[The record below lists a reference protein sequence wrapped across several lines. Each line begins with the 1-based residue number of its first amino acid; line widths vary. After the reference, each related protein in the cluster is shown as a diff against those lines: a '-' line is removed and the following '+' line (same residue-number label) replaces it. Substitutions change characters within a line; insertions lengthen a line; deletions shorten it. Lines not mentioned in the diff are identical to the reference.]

1 MIDIQKAMRL
11 CILALIALFL
21 SACAFESAQRQS
33 NDLYNQGRLE
43 EAVLAYRPLL
53 VEEPNNAKYRV
64 AYYTTRDK
72 AIAELLTSA
81 ERSSREGRPEEAQA
95 NYQRVLRIDDRNV
108 RAQEG
113 IAAIEA
119 SRRHAKLLERAKS
132 EFERG
137 HTSVA
142 LEYLRSIQVENPGFA
157 GAAALRSRIEDE
169 QRKPRQ
175 ATEQKLAD
183 AFRSPISIE
192 FRDAQLKQVFEILS
206 RTSGLNFVLDREV
219 KGDQKT
225 TIFLRNSTVAE
236 ALALTLLTNQL
247 EQRVLNS
254 SSVLIYP
261 NTAAKL
267 REYEPLAVKSFV
279 LNYGE
284 AKNVANTL
292 KTILKTKDVV
302 VEEKQN
308 LIIMRDSPDAIR
320 MAEKLIRIHDQPEPE
335 VMLDVEI
342 LEVKR
347 SKLLELGIQYPSQL
361 SLTPLSTGA
370 GTSVHLY
377 DLLHMNSNSVGASV
391 NPLSLNANN
400 TISDVNVLANPRIR
414 TRNKEKAQIQ
424 VGQRLPNITSTST
437 STGFVAESVQYVDVG
452 LKLEVEPAVSLEGD
466 VAIKIGLEVSNI
478 LDKIQTKNGSIAY
491 EIGTRNANTVLR
503 LRDGQNQIL
512 AGLINSEE
520 RAGTSQ
526 IPGLGN
532 LPILGRLFGSGRDET
547 LKSEIVLSIT
557 PHVVR
562 AAQPLESGFAEF
574 DSGTESSLHARAIDG
589 LSSPATVPNS
599 GSARPTGATS
609 AREGTQDQKPSG
621 MAGAASTSSNPGT
634 PSTIGSTTAGTST
647 ALTQV
652 STNSQSTGG
661 FVSDNP
667 KLTSA
672 SRLFWG
678 FEGEAKVGST
688 CVVTLNVNLDDAVLS
703 TPLSFTY
710 DPDVLSLV
718 SIDLG
723 DFTAK
728 GGDSAVLSQRVDV
741 KQGLAKV
748 LVQSSGASGAK
759 GSGAL
764 IRLSLKPLKTV
775 AETRISL
782 GESVVAS
789 GLGGKAVELGNV
801 APYVLSVQ

>member
-1 MIDIQKAMRL
+1 MIDMIKAFRL
-11 CILALIALFL
+11 CCLTFTLLLL
-21 SACAFESAQRQS
+21 SACAFERAQRQS
-33 NDLYNQGRLE
+33 NDLYSQGRLE

-53 VEEPNNAKYRV
+53 AEDPNNAKYRV
-64 AYYTTRDK
+64 AYYSTRDK
-72 AIAELLTSA
+72 AIAALLMSA
-81 ERSSREGRPEEAQA
+81 ERSTREGRPEDALA
-95 NYQRVLRIDDRNV
+95 SFQRVLRIDDRNV
-108 RAQEG
+108 RAQDG
-113 IAAIEA
+113 IAAVEA
-119 SRRHAKLLERAKS
+119 SQRHAKLLERAKS

-137 HTSVA
+137 HPSVA

-157 GAAALRSRIEDE
+157 GAAALRSRIEEE

-175 ATEQKLAD
+175 VTEQKLAD
-183 AFRSPISIE
+183 AFKSPISIE

-284 AKNVANTL
+284 AKSVANTL

-320 MAEKLIRIHDQPEPE
+320 MAEKLISIHDQPESE

-361 SLTPLSTGA
+361 SLTPLSTGS
-370 GTSVHLY
+370 GTGVHLY
-377 DLLHMNSNSVGASV
+377 DLLHMNSSSVGASV
-391 NPLSLNANN
+391 NPLSINANN
-400 TISDVNVLANPRIR
+400 SISDVNVLANPRIR
-414 TRNKEKAQIQ
+414 TRNKEKAKIQ

-452 LKLEVEPAVSLEGD
+452 LKLEVEPAVSLDGE

-557 PHVVR
+557 PHIVR
-562 AAQPLESGFAEF
+562 AAQPLESGVAEF
-574 DSGTESSLHARAIDG
+574 DSGTESSLHARPIDG
-589 LSSPATVPNS
+589 LSSPSAAPSS
-599 GSARPTGATS
+599 GSARPAGAAGS
-609 AREGTQDQKPSG
+609 GGGAQDQKQTGP
-621 MAGAASTSSNPGT
+621 AGSASTSSNSNN
-634 PSTIGSTTAGTST
+634 PSMTNSTATGTSS
-647 ALTQV
+647 ALAQV
-652 STNSQSTGG
+652 SNSGQSTGG

-688 CVVTLNVNLDDAVLS
+688 CVVTLNVNLDDAILS
-703 TPLSFTY
+703 TPVSFSY
-710 DPDVLSLV
+710 DPDVFSVV

-728 GGDSAVLSQRVDV
+728 SADSAVLSQRVDV

-748 LVQSSGASGAK
+748 LVQSSGPRGAQ
-759 GSGAL
+759 GSGSL

-775 AETRISL
+775 AETRISIV
-782 GESVVAS
+782 EPVVAS
-789 GLGGKAVELGNV
+789 GLGGKAVELGSV